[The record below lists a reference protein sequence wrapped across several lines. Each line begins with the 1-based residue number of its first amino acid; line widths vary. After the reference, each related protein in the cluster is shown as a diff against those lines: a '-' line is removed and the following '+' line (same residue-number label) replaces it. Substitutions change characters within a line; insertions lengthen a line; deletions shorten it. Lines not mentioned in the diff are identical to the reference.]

1 MEDNVNNKDLKKVEH
16 VFPVTIIDDRFG
28 GLYSGGAYLAFNLE
42 PWDVP
47 KVFSWGGDIDCADFW
62 GEESSQ
68 YIIGKGDTPAEAYND
83 LIRLKMIENLQ
94 KSKGVP

>member
-1 MEDNVNNKDLKKVEH
+1 MKEVEH

-62 GEESSQ
+62 GEESSR
-68 YIIGKGDTPAEAYND
+68 YLIGKGDTPAEAYND
-83 LIRLKMIENLQ
+83 LIRLKMIENLHLF
-94 KSKGVP
+94 KGMP

>member
-1 MEDNVNNKDLKKVEH
+1 MKEVEH